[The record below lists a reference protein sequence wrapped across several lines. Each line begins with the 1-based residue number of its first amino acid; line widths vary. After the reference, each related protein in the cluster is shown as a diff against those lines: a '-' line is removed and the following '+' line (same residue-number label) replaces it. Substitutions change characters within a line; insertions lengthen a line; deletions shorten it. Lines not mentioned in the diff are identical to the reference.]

1 MEALI
6 RILMLEDSPDDA
18 EYIQKTLRRAN
29 VMIEATV
36 VSTKDDFISRLN
48 SFSPDVV
55 LSDHQLPQFN
65 STQALQ
71 ICKEN
76 FPFLPF
82 ILVTGA
88 ASEEFAASII
98 KAGADDYLLKN
109 NLKRLPT
116 AITQAID
123 KRRTQESLFRS
134 EEANKSAERSFQAA
148 HERLLFHLENTP
160 LGYIEWDNQLRV
172 QFWSKRSEEIFGWT
186 EADTIQKH
194 QSGFQ
199 MIFEGDLS
207 ETTKIIKQLL
217 DGSVGRNKV
226 VNRNYTKDGRV
237 IWCEWFNSV
246 MKNKHGEVITI
257 MSLVQD
263 VTAQKTFE
271 DILKEYNERYQ
282 MLSKATND
290 AIWDWDIV
298 HDFEL
303 WNHGIQTIF
312 GYKEREIVSTK
323 NWWKEKI
330 HPADFQRIIQEISD
344 AFAAHASN
352 WSSQYQYLCADG
364 TYKYVLDRGY
374 IIYLDNQPIRMIGA
388 MQDITE
394 QKNSIEEIKK
404 LSLVA
409 SKTNNSVIITDA
421 DYRVEWVNEG
431 FMKSTGYSLQEI
443 SGLNPGLIL
452 QGHETDPTTLDRIS
466 ERLKKN
472 ESFTEEVV
480 YYSKRGDKYW
490 MRLDISP
497 VFDTDNQLN
506 HFITIQTDISSQ
518 KEFENQIT
526 NIARDLSSL
535 IENANVPILGID
547 RNGYVN
553 EWNRNAAGLTE
564 YSKNEVLEKKL
575 ISLVESNFQDE
586 LSEII
591 NKVLKGESTQNYHLP
606 FLNKSGKRLILFFS
620 ISPRMDI
627 NKNIYGAICV
637 GQDITELIQYRE
649 GLERMVEERTRELNQ
664 ALQKEKELVELK
676 SRFVSIA
683 SHEFRTPLSTIS
695 LVIGL
700 LHKHREKIT
709 TDEYHVKLDSI
720 EKQVK
725 HMTFLLDD
733 ILVIGKGEAGK
744 IITHYTTVS
753 IENFFSLTAREV
765 EQNASN
771 FRIKLLMK
779 CSAKEFKTDEKL
791 LRNILT
797 NLLTNAIKFSSYIK
811 IVYLTVSNT
820 ADYLKFE
827 VEDKGIGIAD
837 EDMANIFTAFHR
849 GGNVGTVQGTGLG
862 LSIVKK
868 AVELLKGDIKISSK
882 IGKGT
887 IITVML
893 PLKAE

>member
-1 MEALI
+1 
-6 RILMLEDSPDDA
+6 MLEDSHDDA
-18 EYIQKTLRRAN
+18 DYIQKTLQRAN
-29 VMIEATV
+29 LSIEATV
-36 VSTKDDFISRLN
+36 VSTKQDFIKALN

-55 LSDHQLPQFN
+55 LSDHQLPQFS
-65 STQALQ
+65 STEALD
-71 ICKEN
+71 ICREN

-109 NLKRLPT
+109 NLKRLST
-116 AITQAID
+116 AIAQAID
-123 KRRTQESLFRS
+123 KRQTQKSLFRS
-134 EEANKSAERSFQAA
+134 EEANKSAERSLHAA

-160 LGYIEWDNQLRV
+160 LGYIEWDNHLCV
-172 QFWSKRSEEIFGWT
+172 QSWSKRSEEIFGWT
-186 EADTIQKH
+186 EKETIEKH

-199 MIFEGDLS
+199 LIFEEDLT
-207 ETTKIIKQLL
+207 ETTKLINQLL
-217 DGSVGRNKV
+217 DGTVERNKV
-226 VNRNYTKDGRV
+226 MNRNYTKDGRV

-246 MKNKHGEVITI
+246 MKNKEGEVVTI

-263 VTAQKTFE
+263 
-271 DILKEYNERYQ
+271 I
-282 MLSKATND
+282 
-290 AIWDWDIV
+290 
-298 HDFEL
+298 
-303 WNHGIQTIF
+303 
-312 GYKEREIVSTK
+312 TK
-323 NWWKEKI
+323 
-330 HPADFQRIIQEISD
+330 
-344 AFAAHASN
+344 
-352 WSSQYQYLCADG
+352 
-364 TYKYVLDRGY
+364 
-374 IIYLDNQPIRMIGA
+374 
-388 MQDITE
+388 
-394 QKNSIEEIKK
+394 QKNFIKEIEK

-409 SKTNNSVIITDA
+409 SRTNNSVIITDA
-421 DYRVEWVNEG
+421 DYGIEWVNEG
-431 FMKSTGYSLQEI
+431 FIKSTGYSLQEI

-452 QGHETDPTTLDRIS
+452 KGQETDPTTLNRIS
-466 ERLKKN
+466 ERLKKY

-497 VFDTDNQLN
+497 VFDVGNQLN

-526 NIARDLSSL
+526 NIARDLSNL

-553 EWNRNAAGLTE
+553 EWNRNATELTE

-575 ISLVESNFQDE
+575 ISLVESSVQDE
-586 LSEII
+586 LNEII
-591 NKVLKGESTQNYHLP
+591 NKVLKGESTQNYQLP

-637 GQDITELIQYRE
+637 GQDITELIHYRE
-649 GLERMVEERTRELNQ
+649 GLERMVEERTKELNQ

-676 SRFVSIA
+676 SKFVSIA

-695 LVIGL
+695 LIIGL

-709 TDEYHVKLDSI
+709 TDDYYAKLDSI

-744 IITHYTTVS
+744 ILTHYTPIS

-765 EQNASN
+765 EQNTSN
-771 FRIKLLMK
+771 FKIKILIK

-797 NLLTNAIKFSSYIK
+797 NLLTNAIKFSSHVK
-811 IVYLTVSNT
+811 IVYLNISNT
-820 ADYLKFE
+820 SDYLKFE
-827 VEDKGIGIAD
+827 VEDNGIGIA
-837 EDMANIFTAFHR
+837 EADMANIFTAFHR
-849 GGNVGTVQGTGLG
+849 GSNVGTIQGTGLG

-887 IITVML
+887 IITVLL
-893 PLKAE
+893 PLRAN